1 MSARAFTWPL
11 GGATALMAAL
21 ALAPWI
27 AGGPTAPTLPHA
39 PGEAAVPRLAAL
51 PPFAAYAEIAA
62 RPLFLPSRRP
72 NAEAAAAGIETRYR
86 LLGIVIAGSERH
98 ALLAPVAGGPGIELA
113 PGGSLDGWKA
123 ARIEADS
130 VVLTSPAGHD
140 ATIGLKPL
148 PTKR

>member
-1 MSARAFTWPL
+1 MSARAFTWSL

-21 ALAPWI
+21 SLVPWLAR
-27 AGGPTAPTLPHA
+27 GPSAPPLPRA
-39 PGEAAVPRLAAL
+39 PSDARAPQLAAL
-51 PPFAAYAEIAA
+51 PPFAAYAEVAA
-62 RPLFLPSRRP
+62 RPLFSPTRRP

-113 PGGSLDGWKA
+113 PGGTLDGWKA
-123 ARIEADS
+123 ARIEAGS
-130 VVLTSPAGHD
+130 VVLTSPAGHE

-148 PTKR
+148 PAKR